1 MGVGNVERLDTLL
14 QSNGRDGELKLALS
28 RLHVDLRAR
37 CESGSP
43 LSRDFIVAALRT
55 LPRIKGSKHSIVR
68 MECLNQCA
76 QYLYVNGH
84 TIDALIA
91 ANQLVSLSRLSQNRQ
106 WVRLAE
112 SVFAIVQADLGN
124 VADAVIH
131 YSRSLDL
138 ARELGNFCA
147 EVCTLTNLG
156 VALNYAGLYRE
167 AIPFLARAEA
177 LAGSDPETRSTE
189 PTAAANLAQSYL
201 YLEQYSDAFDAIT
214 RALRLSSAPTDSES
228 ALSLTIRES
237 TFVQIALEL
246 GKFDLA
252 RVHSQSCKNF
262 ANQCRSDRARFISNV
277 TSALCDIYCGDAN
290 EGIRELEQALQ
301 HTFKNNS
308 DYIDGL
314 TFLVKAY
321 DRIGRFADAL
331 ECMNKL
337 IGHIRSVRQKSVIA
351 LLTATSGAIDASDLQ
366 SEASDLGALQYK
378 AATLKARVAEE
389 KLFGAQI
396 ETLERLAVAADLK
409 EEASGQHGYR
419 VGKLSAL
426 LAKDIG
432 WSPEECF
439 TLEIATRLHDIGKI
453 GVPDRILFSSDELRS
468 AQRQF
473 MSAHTAIGAE
483 LLAQSQS
490 PVIRVAEDV
499 ARRHHEWW
507 NGQGYPSKLSGKRI
521 SIHAR
526 IASLADV
533 FDALT
538 HGRPYAEAWTAD
550 AALAEIAK
558 RGGTQFDPMLT
569 DRFLALMAHLRSEH
583 EDLDAFLALGA
594 DTSSFAQARKRLKA
608 MLSTARQREVRQ
620 VAMET

>member
-1 MGVGNVERLDTLL
+1 MGVGNVKRLDMLL
-14 QSNGRDGELKLALS
+14 QSDGRDGELKLALS
-28 RLHVDLRAR
+28 RLHIDLKAR

-43 LSRDFIVAALRT
+43 LSRDFIAAALRT
-55 LPRIKGSKHSIVR
+55 LPRIKGSKHSVVR
-68 MECLNQCA
+68 MECLKQCA
-76 QYLYVNGH
+76 QFLYVNGH
-84 TIDALIA
+84 TLDALVA
-91 ANQLVSLSRLSQNRQ
+91 ANQLFSLSRLSQNRE
-106 WVRLAE
+106 WVRRAE
-112 SVFAIVQADLGN
+112 NVLAIVQADLGN

-138 ARELGNFCA
+138 ARELGNFYA
-147 EVCTLTNLG
+147 EIGTLTNLG

-167 AIPFLARAEA
+167 AIPFLVRAEA
-177 LAGSDPETRSTE
+177 LAGSDPATRSAE
-189 PTAAANLAQSYL
+189 PPAAANLAQSYL
-201 YLEQYSDAFDAIT
+201 YLEQYSDAFAAIT
-214 RALRLSSAPTDSES
+214 RALSLSLPPKDSES
-228 ALSLTIRES
+228 ALRLTIRES

-252 RVHSQSCKNF
+252 RAHSRSCGNF

-290 EGIRELEQALQ
+290 EGILKLEQALQ
-301 HTFKNNS
+301 HTFQNNS

-321 DRIGRFADAL
+321 DKIGRFADAL

-337 IGHIRSVRQKSVIA
+337 IGHVRSVRQKSVIA

-366 SEASDLGALQYK
+366 SEVSDLGALQYK
-378 AATLKARVAEE
+378 AAALQARVAEDM
-389 KLFGAQI
+389 LFGAQV

-419 VGKLSAL
+419 VGRLSAL
-426 LAKDIG
+426 LAKDLG

-439 TLEIATRLHDIGKI
+439 TLEVATRLHDIGKM

-473 MSAHTAIGAE
+473 MYAHTAIGAE

-490 PVIRVAEDV
+490 PVIRVAESV

-507 NGQGYPSKLSGKRI
+507 NGQGYPSKVSGERI
-521 SIHAR
+521 PIHAR

-538 HGRPYAEAWTAD
+538 HGRPYAETWTVD
-550 AALAEIAK
+550 AAVAEIA
-558 RGGTQFDPMLT
+558 RRRGTQFDPALT
-569 DRFLALMAHLRSEH
+569 DRFLVLITQLRSEH
-583 EDLDAFLALGA
+583 DDLDAFLARGA
-594 DTSSFAQARKRLKA
+594 DASSFAQARKRLKA
-608 MLSTARQREVRQ
+608 MLSTARQREVKE
-620 VAMET
+620 VATET